1 MTLTYV
7 VSRVLD
13 FYSLLILVYVILS
26 WFPVGRGGVISD
38 IYRVLASI
46 CEPYIGIFR
55 RIVPVAGVGG
65 AGVDFSPLVAL
76 LVLRYLIQPGLVALA
91 RLTGL

>member
-1 MTLTYV
+1 VTLAYV

-13 FYSLLILVYVILS
+13 FYGLLILVYVILS

-38 IYRVLASI
+38 IYRVLASV

-55 RIVPVAGVGG
+55 RIVPMAGAGG
-65 AGVDFSPLVAL
+65 AGIDFSPLIAL
-76 LVLRYLIQPGLVALA
+76 LVLRWLIQPALVTLA
-91 RLTGL
+91 RMSGL